1 MKLSDDRRMTW
12 PPPLSKWNPFRYE
25 TPIERGQQYTI
36 KNAHLLAGDGLDL
49 GEWFVDLSCEGP
61 DGPAAAMLGPYRAK
75 LAQSVVATLRK
86 LRGQKL
92 AKAGEVEID
101 VI

>member
-1 MKLSDDRRMTW
+1 
-12 PPPLSKWNPFRYE
+12 
-25 TPIERGQQYTI
+25 
-36 KNAHLLAGDGLDL
+36 
-49 GEWFVDLSCEGP
+49 
-61 DGPAAAMLGPYRAK
+61 MLGPYRAK

-92 AKAGEVEID
+92 AKAGDVEID